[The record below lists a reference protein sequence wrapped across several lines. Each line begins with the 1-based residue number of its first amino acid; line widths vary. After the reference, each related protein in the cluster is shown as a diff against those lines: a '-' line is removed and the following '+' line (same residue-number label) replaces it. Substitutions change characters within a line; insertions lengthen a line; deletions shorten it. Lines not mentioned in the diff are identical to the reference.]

1 MKALI
6 LAAGYGTRLEKD
18 IVNDTSGKYTHLK
31 GLPKPL
37 VPVGGTPLISHWM
50 DILLSSKFNVG
61 DVYLITNGINYELFV
76 DWAKNSGYGFKVDN
90 IVNDQST
97 GNHNRIGAIGD
108 ICLMFEKKKELLQ
121 NNLMIIGGDT
131 LFFEDFDLSDV
142 VTNFYER
149 KQDNLVLCYH
159 EEDTLKS
166 GILETNDK
174 NYVTAFLEKPDP
186 KTTKSRKGCPC
197 FYLYRKET
205 LSLFDDYCAQTKS
218 LQEKDA
224 PGNFLCW
231 LYSRA
236 PVWVYEITGRFD
248 IGGLETYVKCNQAY
262 VPHKAISK
270 KSSQDEKKQEQ
281 RVSYIYQYFV

>member
-18 IVNDTSGKYTHLK
+18 IDQDRSGKYSSLK

-37 VPVGGTPLISHWM
+37 VPVGGIPLVSHWM
-50 DILLSSKFNVG
+50 DILLAAKFRVD
-61 DVYLITNGINYELFV
+61 DVYLITNGIYYNLFV
-76 DWAKNSGYGFKVDN
+76 EWANKSGYGFPVGN

-131 LFFEDFDLSDV
+131 LFFEDFDLGEV
-142 VTNFYER
+142 VSTFNER
-149 KQDNLVLCYH
+149 KEDNLVLCYH

-166 GILETNDK
+166 GILETNEK

-186 KTTKSRKGCPC
+186 KSTKSRNGCPC

-205 LSLFDDYCAQTKS
+205 LPMFEKYVAQTKS

-231 LYSRA
+231 LHSRA
-236 PVWVYEITGRFD
+236 PVWVYKISGRFD
-248 IGGLETYVKCNQAY
+248 IGGLETYVKCNDTF
-262 VPHKAISK
+262 VPRKTH
-270 KSSQDEKKQEQ
+270 SSQEEKNEKKTRRQS
-281 RVSYIYQYFV
+281 VIYEYFV